1 MSSNIQIQKSCS
13 FCGKVFTAHTLH
25 TRYCSHTCNQK
36 HYKKLKRHEKLEH
49 VKVAACTTSTITETN
64 YSTIQQKLFL
74 SLDETAAML
83 GASRRTIQ
91 RLVSNGKLK
100 VGKIGSRCIIQRTE
114 IDKLFK

>member
-36 HYKKLKRHEKLEH
+36 HYKQLKRDEKLEQ
-49 VKVAACTTSTITETN
+49 VMVPAFTTSITTEIN
-64 YSTIQQKLFL
+64 YTTIQQKLFL
-74 SLDETAAML
+74 SLDETATML

-91 RLVSNGKLK
+91 RLVSNGILK
-100 VGKIGSRCIIQRTE
+100 AGKIGSRCIIQRTE